1 MSGNRRLKV
10 RELKRCMIRL
20 RKKKSKLKKK
30 KVAIKNNSRNNW
42 RRTSKLTIKSKLT
55 IRDKKNYLKKK
66 LEN

>member
-1 MSGNRRLKV
+1 
-10 RELKRCMIRL
+10 MIRL

-66 LEN
+66 LENQNLPNMNANAKRLHF